1 MKLTGFITSIFS
13 TQASGRRT
21 AEPVESVRTSNPI
34 TINEGE
40 TSTQHNM
47 NQRPEAK
54 AEKTERNKEGEQTT
68 ANDMRKGGIDIKV

>member
-21 AEPVESVRTSNPI
+21 AEPVEAALPSKPI
-34 TINEGE
+34 GINEGE

-47 NQRPEAK
+47 SQRQDPK
-54 AEKTERNKEGEQTT
+54 AEKVEREKDGDNAAAPE
-68 ANDMRKGGIDIKV
+68 MRKGGIDIKV